1 MEKLILS
8 VIGAGVMGQ
17 GVGYQ
22 FAKFGYKVL
31 LIDISDQAL
40 MTAKTKLNEMQRF
53 DLLMQKMNKSP
64 KGLLSEPVKNIE
76 YSYHLKDAAS
86 SDIIIENIPE
96 KFELKAK
103 LYEELRNLLN
113 DNCILGVNSSA
124 TSITRLA
131 SYVKHPENVL
141 GIHFSNPVHLMPTVE
156 MIRGAH
162 TIENTIEKA
171 KEILHSVQ
179 MNAVVINDWPGFV
192 TNRVMLMMVN
202 EAIFCLQDG
211 VGKAEDIDAISEK
224 CLSHPMGPLKL
235 ADLIGLDTILY
246 SLEVLYDSL
255 NDCKYRPSPLLR
267 KMVDGNLL
275 GRKTGRGFY
284 SY

>member
-211 VGKAEDIDAISEK
+211 VGKAEDISFT
-224 CLSHPMGPLKL
+224 SHG
-235 ADLIGLDTILY
+235 T
-246 SLEVLYDSL
+246 S
-255 NDCKYRPSPLLR
+255 
-267 KMVDGNLL
+267 
-275 GRKTGRGFY
+275 
-284 SY
+284 